1 MTTTVTLKAVWN
13 KRREFPKQVTMPPN
27 LEGRWDKLYG
37 EVHVCGFCAQY
48 FEPKVRSMDQQR
60 KYELEELRKR
70 EELARPSNYK
80 PTSAHALEKTGSG
93 EQHNGASV
101 ITSAEEWKQQKLAHE
116 QSAREIRETRRKKLV
131 LRNRSVFKR
140 RTGFGTSNS
149 QRPKSLWG
157 RAAATD
163 DASESAGG
171 GRERGGEYVPRRP
184 ASAAS
189 GSSAAA
195 RARRSMLRV
204 SVPVPETAATGT
216 TLVDGT
222 NVPAKQQRRSPRP
235 QSAAPRTR
243 RRPGPMSGFGSSTS
257 RIIPYRG
264 HNNLDGNTRRYRS
277 LRIDP
282 VQQAKKLQA
291 AREMMLVTGGR
302 SSGMVRDSVQPQ
314 ERPSSAMRPKKQPA
328 TTTTTTNKSIPRKVL
343 RPRPASA
350 GPGRR
355 RVRGGSQ
362 ALRVQGGGSGSGGGG
377 SSRRAPRR
385 PQSAA
390 AGWMR
395 RKRRV
400 PRPEWR
406 SIL

>member
-13 KRREFPKQVTMPPN
+13 KRKEFPKQVTMPPN

-60 KYELEELRKR
+60 EYEMEELRKR
-70 EELARPSNYK
+70 QELAHPSNHK
-80 PTSAHALEKTGSG
+80 PTSAHALETTGSG
-93 EQHNGASV
+93 EQQNGDSV
-101 ITSAEEWKQQKLAHE
+101 ITSAEKWKQQKLAHE
-116 QSAREIRETRRKKLV
+116 QGTREIREKRRKKLI

-163 DASESAGG
+163 DASESSGG
-171 GRERGGEYVPRRP
+171 VRERGGDYLPRRP
-184 ASAAS
+184 ASAAP
-189 GSSAAA
+189 GSPAAS
-195 RARRSMLRV
+195 RAQRSMLRV
-204 SVPVPETAATGT
+204 SVPVPETAATGS
-216 TLVDGT
+216 LVDWA
-222 NVPAKQQRRSPRP
+222 NASAVQQRRSPRP

-243 RRPGPMSGFGSSTS
+243 RRPGPMSSFGSSTS

-264 HNNLDGNTRRYRS
+264 HNNLGENTRRYRA

-282 VQQAKKLQA
+282 VQQAQEMQA

-302 SSGMVRDSVQPQ
+302 NRIVRDSVQPQ
-314 ERPSSAMRPKKQPA
+314 ERPSSA
-328 TTTTTTNKSIPRKVL
+328 IPRKI
-343 RPRPASA
+343 PQQRPASA

-355 RVRGGSQ
+355 GIRGGPR
-362 ALRVQGGGSGSGGGG
+362 ALRVQGGGGGGSSG

-406 SIL
+406 SIS